1 MTTNIDLA
9 TITTE
14 KYEFEQFYTAFP
26 LTPEAKNNPLI
37 AENPCTFEI
46 EGASLKERIDN
57 ILTHWNS
64 IENRTLFALEEDKS
78 DLSQEDLA
86 MPSAV
91 ITGLLIEDSPEDSDD
106 ERNDIWLT
114 MDGQPTLLGNK
125 AVVEVKIRVSA
136 DIKDEF
142 EEEVFDIIH
151 PGWRNMMDESY

>member
-1 MTTNIDLA
+1 MTNIDLT

-26 LTPEAKNNPLI
+26 LTPAAKNSALI

-46 EGASLKERIDN
+46 EGENLKERIDN

-78 DLSQEDLA
+78 DLSQEDLV

-91 ITGLLIEDSPEDSDD
+91 ITGLLIEDAPEDSDD